1 MFLRFSVLSLFC
13 FLSGLDFQTKMDVEM
28 DEPEPVAQNNEKVKL
43 NLYGQLFVWYPN
55 WRTLPTCSL
64 SDFAELF
71 HFEP

>member
-1 MFLRFSVLSLFC
+1 
-13 FLSGLDFQTKMDVEM
+13 M

-64 SDFAELF
+64 SDFAALF